1 MSAIKLF
8 DATVTVTQAGQGQN
22 VEGVVVKRAG
32 FAASIIAAAVA
43 GTTPT
48 FDVTIEHSPDNAN
61 WFPLT
66 PAFTQITANGVQSIV
81 IAGPVHRH
89 LRSNIVVGGA
99 SPTAA
104 LTVFVE

>member
-8 DATVTVTQAGQGQN
+8 DATVTVSQAGTGQN

-48 FDVTIEHSPDNAN
+48 FDVTIEHSPNNVN

-66 PAFTQITANGVQSIV
+66 PAFTQITANSAQSIA
-81 IAGPVHRH
+81 IPGPVHRH
-89 LRSNIVVGGA
+89 LRANIVVGGA
-99 SPTAA
+99 GPTAA
-104 LTVFVE
+104 LTLFVE